1 MAMEEPMLTFAANVS
16 ALNLVD
22 FIKPI
27 LMLLLLGVYLRAL
40 GSILEKDIRYFN
52 LNAAMWNSIFLV
64 TGCIALLAVLAIPIF
79 WLGLPTMIVILLAPL
94 LAYWKHRNDAVQ
106 NESQKFRLSS
116 MTMTDRLA
124 ARKSRSDQRSAAAV
138 LSGPKSKGD
147 LQVPR
152 DTDPLKPIH
161 MAMEDLLLP
170 AIEARASRLELG
182 LTKNGGSASQI
193 VDGVRYKREAL
204 ATETAKNVIDYLKKA
219 AGMDVEENRKLQR
232 AKFGIRIKN
241 ATQNTTLHAT
251 TSGSS
256 RGILFRLDLNRD
268 QQLDRDYANLGLE
281 PEQEAILLPS
291 LDPENRHGIIL
302 VGAASGQGLS
312 TSLSCLLQRH
322 DAYTTNIKTLERDVQ
337 RLIEGVDHVE
347 FDPAGVE
354 ADFATQLRS
363 IIRRGP
369 DIVMVSDLKDPATA
383 VQASLPGRNGPLLYI
398 GIPTKD
404 GARGVVSDW
413 LRANGEPKD
422 TEAIKKAVSPLLS
435 VVTSRILRK
444 LCENCR
450 TPFNPTTDQAK
461 KLGIKDPANAQ
472 LFRQNG
478 RIQVKNKIEEC
489 PTCGGTGFLGTLGIF
504 EVMPIDRD
512 ARKLLVNGDF
522 KGAYTHARR
531 SLGMMLM
538 QEAALRKV
546 ARGET
551 SLEEVAR
558 VLSPEKAGAPH
569 SKSVGASTS

>member
-1 MAMEEPMLTFAANVS
+1 MAMEEPMLTLAANAS

-40 GSILEKDIRYFN
+40 GSILERDLRYFN
-52 LNAAMWNSIFLV
+52 LNIAMWNTIFLV
-64 TGCIALLAVLAIPIF
+64 TACLALVAVLAIPIF
-79 WLGLPTMIVILLAPL
+79 WAGFPAMIVILLAPL

-106 NESQKFRLSS
+106 DESQKFTLSS
-116 MTMTDRLA
+116 MSMSDRLD
-124 ARKSRSDQRSAAAV
+124 ARKSRSNQRAAAAV
-138 LSGPKSKGD
+138 LSGPKGD
-147 LQVPR
+147 LQVPA
-152 DTDPLKPIH
+152 DDDPLKPIH

-170 AIEARASRLELG
+170 ALEARASRLELG
-182 LTKNGGSASQI
+182 LTKKGGAASQI
-193 VDGVRYKREAL
+193 VDSVRYKREPL
-204 ATETAKNVIDYLKKA
+204 PTDSAKNIIDYLKKA

-241 ATQNTTLHAT
+241 ATRNTTLHAT

-256 RGILFRLDLNRD
+256 QGILFRLDFNRD
-268 QQLDRDYANLGLE
+268 QQLDRDYEDLGLE
-281 PEQEAILLPS
+281 AEQEAILQPS
-291 LDPENRHGIIL
+291 VELENRHGVIL
-302 VGAASGQGLS
+302 VGSAPGQGLS
-312 TSLSCLLQRH
+312 TSLCCLLQRH

-337 RLIEGVDHVE
+337 RMIEGVDHSE
-347 FDPAGVE
+347 FDPAGAEV
-354 ADFATQLRS
+354 DFPTQLRS

-369 DIVMVSDLKDPATA
+369 DIIMVSDLKDPATA
-383 VQASLPGRNGPLLYI
+383 VQASLPGRDDSSPLIYI

-413 LRANGEPKD
+413 LRANGDSKD
-422 TEAIKKAVSPLLS
+422 TDAMKKAVSPLLA
-435 VVTSRILRK
+435 VVTGRILRK
-444 LCENCR
+444 LCTNCR
-450 TPFNPTTDQAK
+450 TPFNPTAEQAK
-461 KLGIKDPANAQ
+461 KLGIKDPANTQ
-472 LFRQNG
+472 LYRQSG

-489 PTCGGTGFLGTLGIF
+489 PTCGGTGFLGTIGVF
-504 EVMPIDRD
+504 EVMPVDRD

-558 VLSPEKAGAPH
+558 VLSPEKAGAPT
-569 SKSVGASTS
+569 SKSVGAAAG

>member
-1 MAMEEPMLTFAANVS
+1 MAMEEPMLTFAATAS

-27 LMLLLLGVYLRAL
+27 LMLVLLGAYLRVL
-40 GSILEKDIRYFN
+40 GSILEQDVRRLN
-52 LNAAMWNSIFLV
+52 LNVAMWNSIFLI
-64 TGCIALLAVLAIPIF
+64 TGCTAFVAVLAIPIF
-79 WLGLPTMIVILLAPL
+79 WVGFPVMVLVLLAPM

-106 NESQKFRLSS
+106 DESQKFTLSS
-116 MTMTDRLA
+116 MSMGDRMA

-138 LSGPKSKGD
+138 LSGPKGD
-147 LQVPR
+147 LQVPGE
-152 DTDPLKPIH
+152 DDPLKPIH

-170 AIEARASRLELG
+170 ALEARASRLEVG

-193 VDGVRYKREAL
+193 VDSVRYKREAL
-204 ATETAKNVIDYLKKA
+204 APETAKNIIDYLKQA
-219 AGMDVEENRKLQR
+219 AGMNVEENRKLQR

-241 ATQNTTLHAT
+241 SVKSTVLHAT

-256 RGILFRLDLNRD
+256 QGILFRLDFNRD
-268 QQLDRDYANLGLE
+268 QQLDRNYEDLGLE
-281 PEQEAILLPS
+281 AEQHAILLPT

-302 VGAASGQGLS
+302 AGAASGQGLS
-312 TSLSCLLQRH
+312 TSLCGLLERH

-337 RLIEGVDHVE
+337 RMMEGVDHAE
-347 FDPAGVE
+347 FDPAGPE
-354 ADFATQLRS
+354 DDYPMQLRS
-363 IIRRGP
+363 ILRRGP

-383 VQASLPGRNGPLLYI
+383 VQAALPGREGPLLYI

-404 GARGVVSDW
+404 GARGVISDW
-413 LRANGEPKD
+413 LRANGDSKD
-422 TEAIKKAVSPLLS
+422 PEVMKKAVSPLLC

-444 LCENCR
+444 LCSNCR
-450 TPFNPTTDQAK
+450 TPFNPTAEQAK
-461 KLGIKDPANAQ
+461 KLGIKDPANTQ
-472 LFRQNG
+472 LYRQSG
-478 RIQVKNKIEEC
+478 RIQVKNKVEEC
-489 PTCGGTGFLGTLGIF
+489 PTCGGTGFLGTIGVF
-504 EVMPIDRD
+504 EVMPIDRE

-538 QEAALRKV
+538 QEAGLRKV

-558 VLSPEKAGAPH
+558 VLSPPKAGAPR
-569 SKSVGASTS
+569 SKSVGASAS